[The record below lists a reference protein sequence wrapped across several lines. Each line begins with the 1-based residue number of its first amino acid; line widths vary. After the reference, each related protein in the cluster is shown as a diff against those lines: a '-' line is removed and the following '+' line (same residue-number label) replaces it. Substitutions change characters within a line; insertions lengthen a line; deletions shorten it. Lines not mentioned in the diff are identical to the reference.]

1 MAMAIRRQA
10 AEWRNVVPQGDRKV
24 RPTHPV
30 LGRWTAADESAGRT
44 YNETIET
51 VGINPGDV
59 VGVFTGG
66 IGNNLVTSAH
76 LKATEMI
83 IIDSLSCWPPDASI
97 NVFVN
102 SQYYF
107 EAPDYSSV
115 SGLSGYTVPFPEP
128 NELNIFTFESFL
140 EGIPTPI
147 VIEPESTWGIYYT
160 VEKATHDG
168 SPTRD
173 GQIGR
178 VFVKYLL
185 IDGSDLLL
193 VNQMKEL
200 SIPITWS
207 EIQRFRQDLIRH
219 GLMADIG
226 DEAFDQDLI
235 DKTGVTTRRRSLP

>member
-1 MAMAIRRQA
+1 MAIRRQA

-24 RPTHPV
+24 KPTHPV
-30 LGRWTAADESAGRT
+30 LGRWTSADETAGRT

-51 VGINPGDV
+51 VGINPGEV

-83 IIDSLSCWPPDASI
+83 IIDSLACWPPDASVNI
-97 NVFVN
+97 FVN
-102 SQYYF
+102 SDYYF

-140 EGIPTPI
+140 EGIEPPI
-147 VIEPESTWGIYYT
+147 VIEPESTWGVYYT
-160 VEKATHDG
+160 VEQATFDG
-168 SPTRD
+168 SPSRD

-178 VFVKYLL
+178 VFIKYLL
-185 IDGSDLLL
+185 
-193 VNQMKEL
+193 
-200 SIPITWS
+200 
-207 EIQRFRQDLIRH
+207 
-219 GLMADIG
+219 
-226 DEAFDQDLI
+226 
-235 DKTGVTTRRRSLP
+235 